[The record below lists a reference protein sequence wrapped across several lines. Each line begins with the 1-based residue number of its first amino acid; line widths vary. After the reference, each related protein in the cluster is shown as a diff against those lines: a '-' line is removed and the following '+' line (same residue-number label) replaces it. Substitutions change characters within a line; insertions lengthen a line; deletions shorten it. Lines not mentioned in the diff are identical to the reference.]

1 MIAFTSE
8 EPTRFGISCLGRYF
22 WSFQWFPIL
31 HIIWHELIEEFHIFS
46 MVYYGRPISRFLFRI
61 LSDTNCSSSFLF
73 SILYIIWY
81 ELLQEVHVANLLT
94 IKFCSR
100 LLAGLP
106 TIKVALEGAVDKD
119 NVSFEEA
126 AGQAGYEFALETL
139 VEVPLKEDTY
149 SAFIELHI
157 EQGPILEEEG
167 NIVLFIFLIW
177 SLYQQGS

>member
-1 MIAFTSE
+1 MVD
-8 EPTRFGISCLGRYF
+8 
-22 WSFQWFPIL
+22 Q
-31 HIIWHELIEEFHIFS
+31 FHVFCFVYYLIFS
-46 MVYYGRPISRFLFRI
+46 V
-61 LSDTNCSSSFLF
+61 SSSFLF

-81 ELLQEVHVANLLT
+81 ELVEEVHVANLLT
-94 IKFCSR
+94 IKYCSR

-157 EQGPILEEEG
+157 EQGPTLEEEG
-167 NIVLFIFLIW
+167 NIVLFICLIW
-177 SLYQQGS
+177 SLYHEVLNSIHKSGNFK